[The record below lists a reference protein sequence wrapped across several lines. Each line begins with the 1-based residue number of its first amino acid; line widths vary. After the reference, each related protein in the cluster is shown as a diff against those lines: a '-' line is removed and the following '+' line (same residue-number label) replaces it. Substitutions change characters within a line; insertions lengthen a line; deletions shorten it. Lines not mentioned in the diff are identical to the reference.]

1 MKLDLLEKN
10 KISLTPS
17 NKNKN
22 KNKKKKTVFTF
33 DNLEDSKDLKDLKD
47 LNLEQNVDEM
57 DDEEV
62 ERQLEEEKILE
73 LELIMNEKLR
83 LTLLGTDNLIF
94 SYFFTFNFFSIRIG
108 ILELT
113 LLNSDIL
120 LVFFWYSSGILL
132 AEQEKERDLQEAE
145 LMKKL
150 RTVEEEQN
158 ASRKRILEIEQREEK
173 MKEKELVRN
182 WYTFIYISF

>member
-22 KNKKKKTVFTF
+22 KNKKKKNTVFTF
-33 DNLEDSKDLKDLKD
+33 DNLEDSKKDLKD

-83 LTLLGTDNLIF
+83 LTLLGTDLINF
-94 SYFFTFNFFSIRIG
+94 FIFFTFNFFSIRIG

-173 MKEKELVRN
+173 MKEKEMVRN